1 MIHGLKTIG
10 IIRIDKRKTTKISIA
25 ARIPNSIK
33 ISLFVK
39 MKVAKPSAVVV
50 LVKKI
55 AFPTF
60 LITRLSAFILFP

>member
-1 MIHGLKTIG
+1 M
-10 IIRIDKRKTTKISIA
+10 SIA
-25 ARIPNSIK
+25 ASIPNSIK

-55 AFPTF
+55 ALPIFR
-60 LITRLSAFILFP
+60 ITRLKALI